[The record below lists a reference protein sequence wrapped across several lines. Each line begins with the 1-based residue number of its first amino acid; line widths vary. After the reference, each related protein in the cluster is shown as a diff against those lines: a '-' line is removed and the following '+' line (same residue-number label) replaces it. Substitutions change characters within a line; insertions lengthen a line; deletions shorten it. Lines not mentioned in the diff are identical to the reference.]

1 MIHFSFHINY
11 CFIFKVITDGIRI
24 EIVAPQ
30 MVRGHTCGLCG
41 DFDGENTADLKTPR
55 QCLMKKNHFFAY
67 SYMLNKEGSDS
78 DDQQCSGIP
87 SVDREEYRR
96 ESQDCIRKE
105 EIFTP
110 LEGIY
115 RKLYILANPT
125 VSVHLVKKQAN
136 QVCISRERVNICS
149 PKTQSHPLN
158 KNYLE
163 GNKPVE
169 VRPKNVQ
176 FSCVDL
182 PSQKAFSLERRAKHG
197 DNLQAELNKLPVH
210 FTTTEY
216 EAVLCNVDKQQQ
228 QNQQQQKQKHQQ
240 QNQLNQQQNQHHQN
254 QRHQNQQQNK
264 YNNNNRNKF
273 NNNDDYFNNDDY

>member
-1 MIHFSFHINY
+1 ML
-11 CFIFKVITDGIRI
+11 KVITDGIRI

-67 SYMLNKEGSDS
+67 SYMLHKEGSDS
-78 DDQQCSGIP
+78 DHQHCSGIP
-87 SVDREEYRR
+87 SVDRDEYRR
-96 ESQDCIRKE
+96 ESQECIKKE

-115 RKLYILANPT
+115 RRLHTLANPT

-149 PKTQSHPLN
+149 PKTQSHPIE

-169 VRPKNVQ
+169 VRPKNVK

-210 FTTTEY
+210 FSTTEY
-216 EAVLCNVDKQQQ
+216 EAVLCKVDKEQQQ
-228 QNQQQQKQKHQQ
+228 QNQRQRERNLFE
-240 QNQLNQQQNQHHQN
+240 QNQEK
-254 QRHQNQQQNK
+254 NK
-264 YNNNNRNKF
+264 HNNSKRNKF
-273 NNNDDYFNNDDY
+273 DNNDDYYNNDDY

>member
-115 RKLYILANPT
+115 RKLYTLANPT

-149 PKTQSHPLN
+149 PKTQSHPLK

-228 QNQQQQKQKHQQ
+228 QNQ
-240 QNQLNQQQNQHHQN
+240 
-254 QRHQNQQQNK
+254 RQNK
-264 YNNNNRNKF
+264 YNNSNRNKF
-273 NNNDDYFNNDDY
+273 NNNDDYYNNDDY